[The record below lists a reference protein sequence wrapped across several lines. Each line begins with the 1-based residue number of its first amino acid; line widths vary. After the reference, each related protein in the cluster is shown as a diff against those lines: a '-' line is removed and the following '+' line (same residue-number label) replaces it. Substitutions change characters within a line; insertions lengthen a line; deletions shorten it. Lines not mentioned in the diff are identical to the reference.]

1 VGARLDEMR
10 NDHGGG
16 DPMKKTLTIMQ
27 VVLLILFAACAGC
40 VGTPV
45 TFKSLTDVKYDA
57 TKGRTVSGSAC
68 GFQLLLFIPIKIN
81 DRHERAYAELLD
93 DAGPGYYVTDINVCE
108 RWKYGFVGTAYCTD
122 LKATAYPQLTA
133 AVN

>member
-1 VGARLDEMR
+1 VVARLNEMH

-16 DPMKKTLTIMQ
+16 DPMKKTLTMMC
-27 VVLLILFAACAGC
+27 VVLFILAAGC
-40 VGTPV
+40 VGAPV

-68 GFQLLLFIPIKIN
+68 GFQLLFFIPIKFN
-81 DRHERAYAELLD
+81 DRHERAYAELLN
-93 DAGPGYYVTDINVCE
+93 DAGPGYYVTEISVSE
-108 RWKYGFVGTAYCTD
+108 RWTYGLVGTAYCSD

-133 AVN
+133 ASNKD

>member
-1 VGARLDEMR
+1 
-10 NDHGGG
+10 
-16 DPMKKTLTIMQ
+16 MKKTLMIMQ
-27 VVLLILFAACAGC
+27 VALLILFAACAGC

-81 DRHERAYAELLD
+81 DRYERAYAELLD
-93 DAGPGYYVTDINVCE
+93 DAGPGYYVTDIQVSE
-108 RWKYGFVGTAYCTD
+108 SWKYGFVGTAYCTD
-122 LKATAYPQLTA
+122 LKATAYPQLPVT
-133 AVN
+133 VN